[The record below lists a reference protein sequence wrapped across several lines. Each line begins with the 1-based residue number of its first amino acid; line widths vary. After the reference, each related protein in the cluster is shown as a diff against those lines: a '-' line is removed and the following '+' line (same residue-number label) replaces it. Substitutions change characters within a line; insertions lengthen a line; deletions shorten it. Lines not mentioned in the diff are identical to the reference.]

1 MEDYNDPLGR
11 KGAWE
16 GNVSYKDFEAS
27 KRTKAIS
34 DNAQWFEDNSPIDS
48 RFKKSQVKGVIAKVI
63 NVAAIAGDS
72 YPATPIGINLPNA
85 DWIRKEYGSKSVT
98 IANITDAYNKASL
111 EQPKSILAEFAWDE
125 AEIARCKEY
134 GPITDDLHT
143 DIHEC
148 LGHGSGQLLPTT
160 PANALGEYSSALEE
174 ARADLF
180 GLYYV
185 ADQKL
190 VELGIIPNDQA
201 YKAQYDS
208 YIRNGLFTQFSR
220 IELGKTNT
228 EAHMQDRKLIAEWCY
243 TMGLKSNTGAER
255 DVIEKRVRD
264 GKTYF
269 VITDYQ
275 ALRGL
280 FGKLLAEIQ
289 RIKSEGDYKAGAELV
304 EKYAIHIDPE
314 LHKEVKERFATLN
327 LKPYKGFINPDI
339 TPVVENGKV
348 VDYKIVYNNDYL
360 KQMLEYGKHY
370 SFE

>member
-1 MEDYNDPLGR
+1 M
-11 KGAWE
+11 
-16 GNVSYKDFEAS
+16 
-27 KRTKAIS
+27 
-34 DNAQWFEDNSPIDS
+34 
-48 RFKKSQVKGVIAKVI
+48 
-63 NVAAIAGDS
+63 
-72 YPATPIGINLPNA
+72 
-85 DWIRKEYGSKSVT
+85 
-98 IANITDAYNKASL
+98 
-111 EQPKSILAEFAWDE
+111 
-125 AEIARCKEY
+125 
-134 GPITDDLHT
+134 
-143 DIHEC
+143 
-148 LGHGSGQLLPTT
+148 
-160 PANALGEYSSALEE
+160 
-174 ARADLF
+174 
-180 GLYYV
+180 
-185 ADQKL
+185 
-190 VELGIIPNDQA
+190 ELGIIPNDQA